1 MSIAQVL
8 QQMQDFGGFV
18 KLAESTHVKWFG
30 ESGNIVIGSDFPG
43 GPGQVTV
50 AAQDVV
56 ALRDLLNAIHPVAQ
70 FEEPEVDTKK
80 RK

>member
-1 MSIAQVL
+1 MLITEVL
-8 QQMQDFGGFV
+8 QQMREHGGFT

-50 AAQDVV
+50 AAQDVI
-56 ALRDLLNAIHPVAQ
+56 ALRDLLNAIHPV
-70 FEEPEVDTKK
+70 FEEPEVEAKK